1 MGTINGVIEYESGR
15 YYKAIFAAS
24 TPYHDLAT
32 ALGWEYDAAKLNIPS
47 FFVAGTGS
55 VDFGNEEDSGIAPL
69 LSLKE
74 NYERLPNDAVK
85 LYARRANT
93 DQGDMLANADGY
105 MTAWFM
111 YRLKNDTE
119 AAKVFVGDTAEIL
132 NNANWQDTVKNN

>member
-1 MGTINGVIEYESGR
+1 MLQT
-15 YYKAIFAAS
+15 
-24 TPYHDLAT
+24 
-32 ALGWEYDAAKLNIPS
+32 
-47 FFVAGTGS
+47 
-55 VDFGNEEDSGIAPL
+55 GIAPL

-74 NYERLPNDAVK
+74 NYERLPDNVVK